1 MTNKTIETGLVFRD
15 LSFEKKTIDVENRTV
30 EVRFSSEFPV
40 KRYIDGVVGDEVLDH
55 NPQSVNLGRLN
66 DGGPVL
72 LDHDAREHVGI
83 VERASIDADR
93 VGRALL
99 RFGKSALASEVFNDV
114 TDGIRRS
121 ISVGYRVHKY
131 VSEKIG
137 DGLVFRA
144 VNWEPYEI
152 TFTSVPADPTAQVG
166 REAEN
171 LIKTEVITMEPE
183 TAKTPEKVPALDTKR
198 ELETIRRKEIDR
210 SDNIRAIGEKY
221 DCEDV
226 AREAIRD
233 GVSEDNFNKMV
244 LDRIAEKQANA
255 KPVTQIGLNNGEV
268 QRYSLMRAINA
279 AFNNDWSKAGFERE
293 ASIAIEDEL
302 QRAPQ
307 GFYIPFEIQSAMYQ
321 KQQRVMTVGTD
332 ADGGY
337 LKGTD
342 HMAGSFIE
350 LLRANALMGQLNARF
365 LPGLT
370 GDIDIPRLDGG
381 VAFNWVTEDADATPD
396 DATLGTVAMAP
407 KTVVG
412 EVPISRRLLKQ
423 SAPSVEA
430 MLMDDMAKGAAL
442 AIDLAAFSGTGASGQ
457 PTGVTAT
464 AGIGA
469 TSIASFATTGYPTFA
484 EIVAFETDVLTA
496 NALNGTLAYCTT
508 AAISGSMK
516 TTAKDAGSGMFLL
529 ERGEANGYPVHVS
542 TQLAAKTILFGNFE
556 DVIIGLWGVLDVEP
570 DKAEKAASGGLVLRV
585 FQDVDIGVR
594 HAGSFSESGA

>member
-1 MTNKTIETGLVFRD
+1 MTSKTIKTRLEFRE
-15 LSFEKKTIDVENRTV
+15 LSFEKNSIDSEARTV
-30 EVRFSSEFPV
+30 AVRFSSEYPV
-40 KRYIDGVVGDEVLDH
+40 QRYIDGVVGDEVLDH
-55 NPQSVNLGRLN
+55 NPSSVDLGRLN

-72 LDHDAREHVGI
+72 LDHDARQHVGV
-83 VERASIDADR
+83 VESAAIDPDR
-93 VGRALL
+93 VGRAVL
-99 RFGKSALASEVFNDV
+99 RFGKSDLASEVFNDIC
-114 TDGIRRS
+114 DGIRRT

-131 VSEKIG
+131 VTEKI
-137 DGLVFRA
+137 DDSIIFRA
-144 VNWEPYEI
+144 VNWEPFEV
-152 TFTSVPADPTAQVG
+152 TMTSLPADPSAQVG
-166 REAEN
+166 RNAEKLN
-171 LIKTEVITMEPE
+171 ETEIIQMEKKDE
-183 TAKTPEKVPALDTKR
+183 TPAKVPALDENR
-198 ELETIRRKEIDR
+198 ELETMRRKEADR
-210 SDNIRAIGEKY
+210 MANILAIGERY
-221 DCEDV
+221 DCETL
-226 AREAIRD
+226 AREAIANGSTVD
-233 GVSEDNFNKMV
+233 EMNKSV
-244 LDRIAEKQANA
+244 LELIAEKQSRAE
-255 KPVTQIGLNNGEV
+255 PVTQIGLSKSEV

-293 ASIAIEDEL
+293 ASLAIEDEL

-307 GFYIPFEIQSAMYQ
+307 GFYIPFEIQSAMYTS
-321 KQQRVMTVGTD
+321 QQRVMTVGVD
-332 ADGGY
+332 ADGGF

-342 HMAGSFIE
+342 HLAGSFIE
-350 LLRANALMGQLNARF
+350 LLRANALMGLLNARF
-365 LPGLT
+365 LPGLV

-396 DATLGTVAMAP
+396 DATLGTVAMSP

-442 AIDLAAFSGTGASGQ
+442 AIDLAAFSGTGAAGQ
-457 PTGVTAT
+457 PTGVTET

-469 TSIASFATTGYPTFA
+469 TSIATFATTGFPTFA
-484 EIVAFETDVLTA
+484 EIVDFETDVLTA

-529 ERGEANGYPVHVS
+529 DRGEANGYPVHVS

-585 FQDVDIGVR
+585 FQDVDVGVR